1 MQFRNQYDS
10 DVTVWSPQGR
20 LHQVEYAMAAVKLGT
35 ATVGLKNRD
44 YAVLVALCKPASE
57 LSASQRKIIP
67 IDDHLGISIAG
78 ITADAR
84 VLSKYLRSECLSYKH
99 SYGST
104 YPVSRLITNLGNKMQ
119 TTTQRYDRRPY
130 GVGLLLAGYDEKG
143 PHIYKVEPSANFFN
157 CKAMTIGSR
166 SQSARTYLERH
177 LSTFNASSK
186 DDIICHGIHAIRSSL
201 PNDELVSKDD
211 GGSQLNIT
219 VAIVGKDQP
228 FKILT
233 EEENLHYLEMAK
245 KRGGAIIVP
254 KSDDDD
260 DKPSPGD
267 SEEPTPSTARDPQV
281 AVATMEN
288 P

>member
-1 MQFRNQYDS
+1 MILNVEFQFRNQYDS

-20 LHQVEYAMAAVKLGT
+20 LHQVEYAIAAVKLGT

-44 YAVLVALCKPASE
+44 YAVLVALCKPPSE
-57 LSASQRKIIP
+57 LSASQRKLIP

-99 SYGST
+99 SYGSA

-130 GVGLLLAGYDEKG
+130 GVGLLLAGYDEMG

-177 LSTFNASSK
+177 LKTFNACSN

-201 PNDELVSKDD
+201 PNDEQLSKDD
-211 GGSQLNIT
+211 GASQL
-219 VAIVGKDQP
+219 VKY
-228 FKILT
+228 ILILKLVT
-233 EEENLHYLEMAK
+233 YLY
-245 KRGGAIIVP
+245 IF
-254 KSDDDD
+254 
-260 DKPSPGD
+260 SP
-267 SEEPTPSTARDPQV
+267 
-281 AVATMEN
+281 
-288 P
+288 

>member
-1 MQFRNQYDS
+1 MFRNQYDS

-20 LHQVEYAMAAVKLGT
+20 LHQVEYAIAAVKLGT
-35 ATVGLKNRD
+35 ATVGLKNND
-44 YAVLVALCKPASE
+44 YAVLVALCKPPSE
-57 LSASQRKIIP
+57 LSASQRKLIP

-177 LSTFNASSK
+177 LQTFNGCSK

-201 PNDELVSKDD
+201 PNDELNKDD
-211 GGSQLNIT
+211 GASHLNIT
-219 VAIVGKDQP
+219 IAIVGKDQP
-228 FKILT
+228 FKILSN
-233 EEENLHYLEMAK
+233 EENIAYIEMAK
-245 KRGGAIIVP
+245 ERGTANMAS
-254 KSDDDD
+254 KSKKDDDNFSNED
-260 DKPSPGD
+260 QPEASAP
-267 SEEPTPSTARDPQV
+267 RDPQV
-281 AVATMEN
+281 AIGTMEIL
-288 P
+288 